1 MTRTSLFRFATL
13 LTGIALLGACSSDD
27 GNTPDIDAGDTSD
40 DGSGDVGTDADT
52 TETDA
57 EADAETGTDAETD
70 VEADA
75 DTTDTG
81 TASGLPC
88 TEQDECPDGE
98 FCVEN
103 VCSYVTCRGD
113 EFSWDFCE
121 SALNAIEPDLGR
133 FATCTDSRCRIGCQ
147 LDSDCDEG
155 DFCTDFGYCREW
167 TGNITDVHPGSG
179 GENAPLRAGIS
190 NVVWNFPIGLPLG
203 GYGERAAVNDGRYA
217 VSLTASTG
225 LMHGFYIRALAL
237 DTGDRKF
244 LIIRIPTIFT
254 GFALHEGVSRLLQE
268 RYGDDWRS
276 SLIISSTHTHSGP
289 CRHWHLPEIAA
300 ASLGSFGIGEYSEW
314 AYEWILEST
323 FDAAVEAIEALEPA
337 RIGWEIVEA
346 YDNDDS
352 VGRDRWN
359 QTPHFDDNR
368 LLLMRVDNAE
378 GDPMG
383 VLFSY
388 GAHGTENG
396 SNYATGDALGGTEHW
411 LEYELGRR
419 YGRLVPTMYLNQNS
433 GSMSPAG
440 DRGGHRFPQTFERIG
455 WAFTE
460 KVIDRIVDMET
471 SSNLEIDG
479 YTHRFTMTYD
489 NLGYAR
495 GEFAGSGPRPI
506 GGEYHYGGISC
517 GSSVSGDQD
526 FSTFASL
533 SDLVCVGAIQFL
545 LLNQAPTEFAKTQ
558 VLVGQF
564 RQEGRE
570 SLSFS
575 TAPGELAMELAWDIA
590 KQLRDDHGI
599 DPLNFWTFGY
609 ANSHL
614 LYILPTNVR
623 GERPPYPGLTLPH
636 PSNTAFDENGFP
648 VMPGA
653 PDDYPD
659 FALSY
664 LQGGYEASMSP
675 WGPGLG
681 DFMKHEISNAW
692 TRLFDPDAEID
703 TITTLPIA
711 MSPRDDAPFPIDTTS
726 ADVIGDI
733 ILDVPSEVARLD
745 WVEFA
750 WVGGDPGA
758 EMPQV
763 PVVTLELLEGDTWT
777 VVTLPNTLPYSNY
790 EPRFMTRVR
799 KVGEN
804 YEWVV
809 RWEELKDFPLG
820 RYRYAVSGHY
830 WNGTERV
837 PYSLTSA
844 EFDLTPVEFTLPV
857 VGEAA
862 VTLTSEALVA
872 YLGYPAS
879 ERMEFLDIRRDRGAV
894 EGNFRMRHPWVPL
907 DVPDPM
913 IAGADIGNDSVDVTI
928 TGPGGT
934 VDLLG
939 ASIELVT
946 NDAPIVGRAVPRTS
960 YTLEFMDAL
969 AAGTYTVSITVTDIH
984 GNIGSFTGDFEVAA
998 SAD

>member
-1 MTRTSLFRFATL
+1 MIRTSQFRFASL
-13 LTGIALLGACSSDD
+13 VAGFALLGACSSDD
-27 GNTPDIDAGDTSD
+27 GNTPDTDAADTTD
-40 DGSGDVGTDADT
+40 DGSGDTGADADVVETDTEPDAEVDAGTDADVV
-52 TETDA
+52 E
-57 EADAETGTDAETD
+57 TDAETD
-70 VEADA
+70 
-75 DTTDTG
+75 TG
-81 TASGLPC
+81 NASGLPC

-98 FCVEN
+98 FCVEGA
-103 VCSYVTCRGD
+103 CSYVTCRGD
-113 EFSWDFCE
+113 EFSWDACE
-121 SALNAIEPDLGR
+121 AALNEIEPDLGR
-133 FATCTDSRCRIGCQ
+133 FATCTNSRCRIGCQ

-155 DFCTDFGYCREW
+155 KFCTDFGYCREW
-167 TGNITDVHPGSG
+167 TGEITDIHPGSS

-190 NVVWNFPIGLPLG
+190 NVVWNFPVGIPLG

-217 VSLTASTG
+217 LSLSASAG

-244 LIIRIPTIFT
+244 VIIRIPTIFT
-254 GFALHEGVSRLLQE
+254 GFALHEGVSRELQE

-314 AYEWILEST
+314 AYEWILAST
-323 FDAAVEAIEALEPA
+323 VEAAVEAIEAMEPA

-346 YDNDDS
+346 FDMDDS

-368 LLLMRVDNAE
+368 LLLMRVDDAE
-378 GDPMG
+378 GEPMG
-383 VLFSY
+383 VLFSF

-419 YGRLVPTMYLNQNS
+419 YGRFIPTMYLNQNS
-433 GSMSPAG
+433 GTMSPAG

-460 KVIDRIVDMET
+460 KAIDRIQEMET

-517 GSSVSGDQD
+517 GSSVSGDQN

-564 RQEGRE
+564 RQEGSP
-570 SLSFS
+570 SLSFT

-590 KQLRDDHGI
+590 REIRDDHGI

-636 PSNTAFDENGFP
+636 PSNTAFDENGYP

-703 TITTLPIA
+703 TIVTLPIA
-711 MSPRDDAPFPIDTTS
+711 MSPRGDAPFPVDTTS
-726 ADVIGDI
+726 PDVVGDI
-733 ILDVPSEVARLD
+733 VLDMPAELARLD
-745 WVEFA
+745 SVEFA
-750 WVGGDPGA
+750 WIGGDPGA

-763 PVVTLELLEGDTWT
+763 PVVTLELLTDGTWSA
-777 VVTLPNTLPYSNY
+777 VTLPNTLPYTNY

-799 KVGEN
+799 KSGEN

-809 RWEELKDFPLG
+809 RWEEMKDFAAG
-820 RYRYAVSGHY
+820 RYRFAVSGHSF
-830 WNGTERV
+830 NGTDRV

-844 EFDLTPVEFTLPV
+844 EFDFAPAEFTLPD
-857 VGEAA
+857 VGEPAVALSRAA
-862 VTLTSEALVA
+862 LTAH
-872 YLGYPAS
+872 LGYPAS
-879 ERMEFLDIRRDRGAV
+879 QRMDFLDIRRDRGAV

-907 DVPDPM
+907 GVADPM
-913 IAGADIGNDSVDVTI
+913 IAGTDIESDDVVVSI
-928 TGPGGT
+928 TGSRGVVDISDAT
-934 VDLLG
+934 V
-939 ASIELVT
+939 ALVT
-946 NDAPIVGRAVPRTS
+946 SDAAIVGRRVPRAT
-960 YTLEFMDAL
+960 YTLTFAESL
-969 AAGTYTVSITVTDIH
+969 AVGTYSVTVTATDLH
-984 GNIGSFTGDFEVAA
+984 GNVGSFTGDFEVAA
-998 SAD
+998 PE